1 MLFSTHASDQIESF
15 KSTIFNSH
23 HHYAPA
29 LMFDV
34 PHKPPDLVLVIH
46 HGDPDPGHQLH
57 DPEVYSTSPQDTP
70 DLEQV
75 FSQ

>member
-1 MLFSTHASDQIESF
+1 MNSF
-15 KSTIFNSH
+15 WKS
-23 HHYAPA
+23 APA

-34 PHKPPDLVLVIH
+34 PHKPPDLVQVIL

-57 DPEVYSTSPQDTP
+57 QDHEVYSTSPQDAP